1 MNKMMLHHPKG
12 VIEIDAFLQ
21 LIWSTFQFSAV
32 EPRILHKVDAY
43 PWAGNFWE
51 FRCVTKNVS
60 WVLNIFILRVH
71 FQAECSSDVEIFLL
85 SMCFT
90 CFTGSDEGWQW
101 SMQVFDWAIAKKKAD
116 RTTPTMMHVSN
127 STCLRLYIR
136 LQMER
141 SFKSADII
149 KHYSPLC
156 FKHGI
161 VNLCG
166 RGRNP
171 DR

>member
-12 VIEIDAFLQ
+12 VIEMDTFLQ
-21 LIWSTFQFSAV
+21 LIWSTFQFSATQLDV

-71 FQAECSSDVEIFLL
+71 FPVECSSDVEIFLL

-90 CFTGSDEGWQW
+90 CFTGSDEGRQW
-101 SMQVFDWAIAKKKAD
+101 SMQVFAWAIAKKKKLIGPHQQWC
-116 RTTPTMMHVSN
+116 TCQTLHVCVYTFAYRWNVPSN
-127 STCLRLYIR
+127 LLI
-136 LQMER
+136 L
-141 SFKSADII
+141 
-149 KHYSPLC
+149 
-156 FKHGI
+156 
-161 VNLCG
+161 
-166 RGRNP
+166 
-171 DR
+171 